1 MGENIV
7 RIKEQNQLSIN
18 FGTWINEGALVEAVT
33 RDGTC
38 VTRAT
43 ITAIQRVGGDYSLT
57 LKDNNTLYT
66 LRVSELSSLNLINEG
81 TSIKDKIELN
91 TSENIFM
98 ERTLTGI
105 SFNFD
110 EYIFEGTSIEATTG
124 NNKTCYGTL
133 GCILGANSLVLINE
147 DSSPLTLPQ
156 LKQWDS
162 CFYHHSTN

>member
-33 RDGTC
+33 RDGIC
-38 VTRAT
+38 VTKAT
-43 ITAIQRVGGDYSLT
+43 ITTIQKVGGDYSLT
-57 LKDNNTLYT
+57 LKENNYLYT
-66 LRVSELSSLNLINEG
+66 LRTSELDSLSIINEG

-91 TSENIFM
+91 SSENIFM

-105 SFNFD
+105 SLNFD

-133 GCILGANSLVLINE
+133 GCILEANSLVLINE